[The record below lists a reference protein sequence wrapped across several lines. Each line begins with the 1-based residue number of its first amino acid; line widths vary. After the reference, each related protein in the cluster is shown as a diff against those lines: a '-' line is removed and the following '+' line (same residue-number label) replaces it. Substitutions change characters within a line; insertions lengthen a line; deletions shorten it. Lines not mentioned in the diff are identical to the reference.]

1 MKIWQHNLT
10 EEMDKLM
17 YLKLSSN
24 TEPPL
29 SLHSAKVGSSVNYK
43 QNKNKAQQLNK

>member
-1 MKIWQHNLT
+1 MKIWQYNLT
-10 EEMDKLM
+10 EQIAKLM

-43 QNKNKAQQLNK
+43 QNKITAQ